1 MHAEKERPCGPF
13 IPSLRRSLRHPC
25 QQLQAFDEMQSSR
38 ASIPYRLWAS
48 LAAIAVGGSLV
59 YGASLSLLFRTW
71 RPGRSALW
79 LALSAGGGWCIF
91 EPLLVLLS
99 RRRAQTCAQACLTTM
114 AYGEVV
120 LVSGAGINVW
130 LHLKGSFKEAV
141 LARWN
146 FALIGL
152 SNLVMATALTRQ
164 LRTLG
169 VPAWKTLFSW
179 MVVLNGSGAIL
190 FGLLRRLLQGEGE
203 HSCSGRKIRS
213 Q

>member
-1 MHAEKERPCGPF
+1 MYAEKERPRGPF

-25 QQLQAFDEMQSSR
+25 QQLQAFDQMQSGR
-38 ASIPYRLWAS
+38 VSIPYRLWAS

-59 YGASLSLLFRTW
+59 YGASLSLLFHRW

-91 EPLLVLLS
+91 GPLLVLLS

-114 AYGEVV
+114 AYGEVI

-130 LHLKGSFKEAV
+130 VHLKGSFKEAV

-146 FALIGL
+146 VALVCL

-164 LRTLG
+164 LRALG
-169 VPAWKTLFSW
+169 VPAWKTLLSW
-179 MVVLNGSGAIL
+179 MVVLNGSGALL
-190 FGLLRRLLQGEGE
+190 FGLLRRLLLGTHPSLQ
-203 HSCSGRKIRS
+203 RR
-213 Q
+213 